1 MLDQEVMSRVAA
13 YRGNPAPLQQR
24 YAMSQNLVD
33 LLALQKIKSEK
44 EAAARQMQLQ
54 MAQQQ
59 AANGEAPM
67 TIADQR
73 EKEVMDLT
81 KRELAE
87 QRGDTLKQQAQQ
99 KQNQFNK
106 LMGGL
111 AAAPGA
117 QAVAQ
122 PKAMAAGGI
131 VAFSDGGT
139 ALDKARERAKAARQ
153 KLQSYGTTQRRNDP
167 EGFAAAQQELQD
179 AQAALKDAEG
189 AYAAEMSAAGVDRPA
204 FNRREVGALKGPMG
218 LAALPAAAPAAAP
231 EAPRAPMAPVD
242 PREFGGLAALPGA
255 QPPAT
260 ARPPAAPGAA
270 PTPATTRPATPAP
283 APAAG
288 PAAAAP
294 SQAQQ
299 AAVAMIPGLRESIS
313 ADVGIDPV
321 ARQRTE
327 EERIAGK
334 LGLSPE
340 ERAAIEQANAFRKR
354 QFEEQYDPER
364 QRREGLKQFLI
375 GAGGR
380 RYGEFGGGA
389 QAGMAYDTTQR
400 AAKLKEFEDMQKG
413 IMEPFTKQREATKM
427 GIEGG
432 IKGLEAASGQR
443 RTGQTAGA
451 NIYGTETQAAT
462 AAEDRAFREREGA
475 ANREIDKLKVQAQQ
489 AATAAAREGTDF
501 ARLQGHLNTIV
512 TNRARAV
519 EAVNKRFASQLS
531 MLDMGLQANPKD
543 KALLTQRSVL
553 AAEIEAEIDKVTR
566 DFDDAKALVESRLYG
581 KAGAGETGGYTVR
594 KKEPTK

>member
-59 AANGEAPM
+59 SANGEAPM

-139 ALDKARERAKAARQ
+139 SLDKARERAKAARQ

-179 AQAALKDAEG
+179 AQSALKDAEG

-218 LAALPAAAPAAAP
+218 LATLPAAAPAAAP
-231 EAPRAPMAPVD
+231 EAPRAPMTPVD

-255 QPPAT
+255 QPPAP

-270 PTPATTRPATPAP
+270 PAVTRPATPAAAPAAAGP
-283 APAAG
+283 APAAPTMPTG
-288 PAAAAP
+288 P
-294 SQAQQ
+294 
-299 AAVAMIPGLRESIS
+299 AMIPGLRESIS
-313 ADVGIDPV
+313 ADVGIDPA
-321 ARQRTE
+321 ARQKSE
-327 EERIAGK
+327 EERITGK

-340 ERAAIEQANAFRKR
+340 EKVAIEQANAFRKR

-364 QRREGLKQFLI
+364 QRREGIKQFLI

-413 IMEPFTKQREATKM
+413 IMEPFTKQRDATKM

-462 AAEDRAFREREGA
+462 SAEDRASREREGA

-543 KALLTQRSVL
+543 KALLTQRGNL
-553 AAEIEAEIDKVTR
+553 AAEIESEIDKVTR

>member
-1 MLDQEVMSRVAA
+1 MINQDVMSRVAA
-13 YRGNPAPLQQR
+13 YRGNPAALQQR
-24 YAMSQNLVD
+24 YAMKQDLID

-44 EAAARQMQLQ
+44 DAAARQMQLQ

-67 TIADQR
+67 TVAEQR
-73 EKEVMDLT
+73 EREVMDMT
-81 KRELAE
+81 KRELVE

-106 LMGGL
+106 LMGGV
-111 AAAPGA
+111 AAASGA
-117 QAVAQ
+117 QAAAQ

-131 VAFSDGGT
+131 VAFAGPQGSLVGEEDPEFDSEGNPRP
-139 ALDKARERAKAARQ
+139 KRERERILAKNA
-153 KLQSYGTTQRRNDP
+153 KLREMKAN
-167 EGFAAAQQELQD
+167 
-179 AQAALKDAEG
+179 AEG
-189 AYAAEMSAAGVDRPA
+189 LGALREQRMRGFEAADAGVPERMEQFYKPRRPDVISA
-204 FNRREVGALKGPMG
+204 DQAVVR
-218 LAALPAAAPAAAP
+218 
-231 EAPRAPMAPVD
+231 
-242 PREFGGLAALPGA
+242 PGA
-255 QPPAT
+255 QP
-260 ARPPAAPGAA
+260 APVAS
-270 PTPATTRPATPAP
+270 
-283 APAAG
+283 
-288 PAAAAP
+288 AAP

-299 AAVAMIPGLRESIS
+299 AATALTAPAPTGLAGMPGAGPSRPAAPVAPGIAGLPTAGAAPTAAPTRPGMIPGLRESIE
-313 ADVGIDPV
+313 ADVALDPA
-321 ARQRTE
+321 ARQKAE
-327 EERIAGK
+327 ETRISGM
-334 LGLSPE
+334 LGMSPE
-340 ERAAIEQANAFRKR
+340 EKAAIEQANAFRKR
-354 QFEEQYDPER
+354 QFEEQFDPER
-364 QRREGLKQFLI
+364 QRREGIKQFLI

-389 QAGMAYDTTQR
+389 QAGMSYDAAQR

-413 IMEPFTKQREATKM
+413 IMEPFTKQREAAKA

-432 IKGLEAASGQR
+432 FKGLEAASGQR
-443 RTGQTAGA
+443 RTGQTAGS
-451 NIYGTETQAAT
+451 NVYSTETQAETAT
-462 AAEDRAFREREGA
+462 QDRASRERENA
-475 ANREIDKLKVQAQQ
+475 LNREIDKLKVNAQN

-543 KALLTQRSVL
+543 KALLTQRGNL

>member
-59 AANGEAPM
+59 SANGEAPM

-131 VAFSDGGT
+131 VAFAGPQGSLVGEEDPEFDSEGNPRS
-139 ALDKARERAKAARQ
+139 KRERERILAKNA
-153 KLQSYGTTQRRNDP
+153 KLREMKAN
-167 EGFAAAQQELQD
+167 
-179 AQAALKDAEG
+179 AEG
-189 AYAAEMSAAGVDRPA
+189 LGALREQRMRGFEAADAGVPERMEQFYKPRRPDVTSA
-204 FNRREVGALKGPMG
+204 SQAVTRPGAQP
-218 LAALPAAAPAAAP
+218 APATPA
-231 EAPRAPMAPVD
+231 
-242 PREFGGLAALPGA
+242 AALPGA
-255 QPPAT
+255 QPPAP

-270 PTPATTRPATPAP
+270 PARPPAAPAAPAMPTPAAGVAGL
-283 APAAG
+283 PAAG
-288 PAAAAP
+288 P
-294 SQAQQ
+294 
-299 AAVAMIPGLRESIS
+299 AMIPGLRESIS
-313 ADVGIDPV
+313 ADVGIDPA
-321 ARQRTE
+321 ARQKSE
-327 EERIAGK
+327 EERITGK

-340 ERAAIEQANAFRKR
+340 EKAAIEQANAFRKR

-364 QRREGLKQFLI
+364 QRREGIKQFLI

-413 IMEPFTKQREATKM
+413 IMEPFTKQRDATKM

-432 IKGLEAASGQR
+432 IKGLEAASAQR
-443 RTGQTAGA
+443 RTGQTAGT
-451 NIYGTETQAAT
+451 NVYSTETQAAT
-462 AAEDRAFREREGA
+462 SAEDRASREREGA

-543 KALLTQRSVL
+543 KALLTQRGNL
-553 AAEIEAEIDKVTR
+553 AAEIESEIDKVTR

>member
-1 MLDQEVMSRVAA
+1 MINQDVMSRVAA
-13 YRGNPAPLQQR
+13 YRGNPAALQQR
-24 YAMSQNLVD
+24 YAMKQDLID

-44 EAAARQMQLQ
+44 DAAARQMQLQ

-67 TIADQR
+67 TVAEQR
-73 EKEVMDLT
+73 EREVMDMT
-81 KRELAE
+81 KRELVE

-106 LMGGL
+106 LMGGV
-111 AAAPGA
+111 AAASGA
-117 QAVAQ
+117 QAAAQ

-131 VAFSDGGT
+131 VAFADGGS

-153 KLQSYGTTQRRNDP
+153 KLQTYGTMQRRNDP
-167 EGFAAAQQELQD
+167 EGFAAAQQEVQD
-179 AQAALKDAEG
+179 AQAALKEAEG
-189 AYAAEMSAAGVDRPA
+189 AYAAEMSAAGADRPA

-255 QPPAT
+255 QPSAPART
-260 ARPPAAPGAA
+260 SAAPGAG
-270 PTPATTRPATPAP
+270 PARPAAPSMPTGAP
-283 APAAG
+283 APAGVAG
-288 PAAAAP
+288 LPTAAP
-294 SQAQQ
+294 TRPG
-299 AAVAMIPGLRESIS
+299 MIPGLRESIE
-313 ADVGIDPV
+313 ADVALDPA
-321 ARQRTE
+321 ARQKAE
-327 EERIAGK
+327 ETRISGM
-334 LGLSPE
+334 LGMSPE
-340 ERAAIEQANAFRKR
+340 EKAAIEQANAFRKR
-354 QFEEQYDPER
+354 QFEEQFDPER
-364 QRREGLKQFLI
+364 QRREGIKQFLI

-389 QAGMAYDTTQR
+389 QAGMSYDAAQR

-413 IMEPFTKQREATKM
+413 IMEPFTKQREAAKA

-432 IKGLEAASGQR
+432 FKGLEAASGQR
-443 RTGQTAGA
+443 RTGQTAGS
-451 NIYGTETQAAT
+451 NVYSTETQAETAT
-462 AAEDRAFREREGA
+462 QDRASRERENA
-475 ANREIDKLKVQAQQ
+475 LNREVEKLKVQAQQ

-543 KALLTQRSVL
+543 KALLTQRGNL